1 MAMFALA
8 MVPLIDEVSSEVRQ
22 IWYADDAS
30 AGGKLDGLSAWW
42 DKVTEFGP
50 QYGYFPNPT
59 KTWLVVKE
67 EHLEAAKTC
76 LEGLASR

>member
-8 MVPLIDEVSSEVRQ
+8 MVPLIDKVSSEVRQ

-42 DKVTEFGP
+42 DKVTELGP
-50 QYGYFPNPT
+50 QLGYFPNS
-59 KTWLVVKE
+59 
-67 EHLEAAKTC
+67 AKH
-76 LEGLASR
+76 GWW